1 MAKNIETIK
10 KGIEFVNRRGYLCV
24 EEPSDEEKKSL
35 ANAIINRNNVHK
47 SLYDMAE
54 EIMDEMGVA
63 NKENRKKLHEMTK
76 TMFNKKEVPRDRLV
90 EFIQTNC
97 AMME

>member
-1 MAKNIETIK
+1 
-10 KGIEFVNRRGYLCV
+10 
-24 EEPSDEEKKSL
+24 
-35 ANAIINRNNVHK
+35 
-47 SLYDMAE
+47 MAE